1 MKNISLIGPR
11 GVGKTKVSRKLS
23 KLLGWQYVITD
34 MVAVYE
40 YGGLSIPQVIE
51 NSGGNWK
58 GFRATEKAILEKLS
72 TSHNIILDCGGG
84 IIFDIDENGKEVFSN
99 EKSQLIRSMSTVVLL
114 LQDKN
119 YLVEKIAN
127 DPSRP
132 SLSSVQ
138 SYSTVFDIRLPY
150 YKQIADH
157 ILQIDGMKPADVA
170 VRIAGVLNVKY
181 PLKI

>member
-34 MVAVYE
+34 MIAVYE
-40 YGGLSIPQVIE
+40 YGGTSIPQVIE
-51 NSGGNWK
+51 KSMGDWK
-58 GFRATEKAILEKLS
+58 GFRTTEKAILEKLA

-84 IIFDIDENGKEVFSN
+84 IIFDIDDNGKEIFSK
-99 EKSQLIRSMSTVVLL
+99 EKSQLIKSMSTVVLL

-127 DPSRP
+127 DASRP

-150 YKQIADH
+150 YKQVADH
-157 ILQIDGMKPADVA
+157 ILRIDGMKPADVA
-170 VRIAGVLNVKY
+170 TKIIDVLN
-181 PLKI
+181 LKVV